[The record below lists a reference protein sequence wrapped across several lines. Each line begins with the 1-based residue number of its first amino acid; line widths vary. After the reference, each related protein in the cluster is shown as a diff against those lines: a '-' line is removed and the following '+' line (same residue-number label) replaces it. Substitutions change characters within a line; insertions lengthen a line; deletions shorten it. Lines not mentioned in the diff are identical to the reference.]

1 MYNSSIQSLGYG
13 LLSLLLVAAVIVLC
27 DTVKASLK
35 KYLRKMN
42 QKSQKSME
50 KQKN

>member
-42 QKSQKSME
+42 QKSME